1 MTITDII
8 DSLERHYRIKGLASA
23 RIVLSQTRHVQAA
36 MGALE
41 LEDVTPEGIE
51 EFQVAELEAGRSPK
65 TVNNALG
72 FLRAAWRLALRKR
85 RTLIREPY
93 IDQLEAYSDR
103 HGIFT
108 PDEFRRSAIL
118 LETIDR
124 TPRTVDDWPVADAF
138 RWAYFSGWR
147 RAMVLGLCWREVD
160 LEKGWISLGPKRVK
174 NRREFVVC
182 LGDEQRGILERRLR
196 YSRGRYVFQRRGRR
210 LVDFRDKWAHVRE
223 LLGRHVYFHDTRR
236 SFATLAEDAGLSAKE
251 IMETACWAD
260 RRSLNFY
267 SQVAHERQKRA
278 LNRFAEFVREGTHG

>member
-108 PDEFRRSAIL
+108 PDEFRRAAIL

-124 TPRTVDDWPVADAF
+124 TPRTGDDWPVVELF
-138 RWAYFSGWR
+138 MLNNSE
-147 RAMVLGLCWREVD
+147 L
-160 LEKGWISLGPKRVK
+160 P
-174 NRREFVVC
+174 
-182 LGDEQRGILERRLR
+182 RLR
-196 YSRGRYVFQRRGRR
+196 TISYS
-210 LVDFRDKWAHVRE
+210 L
-223 LLGRHVYFHDTRR
+223 
-236 SFATLAEDAGLSAKE
+236 ATLTKQ
-251 IMETACWAD
+251 IM
-260 RRSLNFY
+260 
-267 SQVAHERQKRA
+267 
-278 LNRFAEFVREGTHG
+278 